1 MEMFDDCDIPRY
13 TEIYGNILGHL
24 EIYNSL
30 ISKVSHW
37 FCLEFPAAA
46 HSIDP
51 ISCRPH
57 LMKMIQITRTTGAKK
72 EARTGHQAVSESIR
86 STRQDVSPCHLEGPR
101 AQGKEMLRRCI
112 Q

>member
-57 LMKMIQITRTTGAKK
+57 RMKMIQI
-72 EARTGHQAVSESIR
+72 I
-86 STRQDVSPCHLEGPR
+86 
-101 AQGKEMLRRCI
+101 
-112 Q
+112 